1 MNERINSPMYEG
13 MNETILNPGLRN
25 PKCDRMLYSIFRN
38 QNGKF
43 LNLYMF
49 FWTKRFSFS
58 SKNAQKFEGILSG
71 PTRQTVYDCRQRFK
85 VERIASVT
93 PYFNA
98 NFTYLYV

>member
-1 MNERINSPMYEG
+1 MYEG
-13 MNETILNPGLRN
+13 MNETILNPGLGN
-25 PKCDRMLYSIFRN
+25 PKWDRMLYFALGID
-38 QNGKF
+38 KF
-43 LNLYMF
+43 LFLGIF
-49 FWTKRFSFS
+49 FFDKLLSSLAKS
-58 SKNAQKFEGILSG
+58 SKIGGILSG